1 MSAPHAFALALMVGA
16 TFSAL
21 LACAATSRR
30 SAFLSARLRR
40 AAGHEALRFG
50 AVAVSLMVGAC
61 ALALA

>member
-1 MSAPHAFALALMVGA
+1 MSAPHAFALALLVGS
-16 TFSAL
+16 TCSAL

-30 SAFLSARLRR
+30 AAFLSVRLRR

-50 AVAVSLMVGAC
+50 AVAVSLMIGAF